1 MKSNLS
7 EQPEINN
14 DTKDQKSKQSTS
26 EASKQDST
34 KSQDKMLR
42 ANAKMIFLTGVDL
55 ATRFQQIFIEQ
66 DHLDYK
72 EALLENYTKETEL
85 VPTIQREAKR
95 KRLRDIDAMVIQYKK
110 QNEQLSNTL
119 LNYVNG
125 HLRGFNEEAQN
136 KILNVMDTLY
146 LLTIELNKSKN
157 PSQMLSVCQLYNQGF
172 FEKAFEEKD
181 RMMEKAGLSV
191 PTGIVD
197 ASGNKITS
205 KR

>member
-1 MKSNLS
+1 MNS
-7 EQPEINN
+7 EPKKQPEKQNEEEVH
-14 DTKDQKSKQSTS
+14 KSKSSQS
-26 EASKQDST
+26 EASTQADTSK
-34 KSQDKMLR
+34 QDKMLR
-42 ANAKMIFLTGVDL
+42 TNAKMIFLCSIDL
-55 ATRFQQIFIEQ
+55 ATLFQQLFIEQ

-72 EALLENYTKETEL
+72 EALLENYAKEAEL
-85 VPTIQREAKR
+85 TPTIAREAKR
-95 KRLRDIDAMVIQYKK
+95 KRLREIDAMVIQYKK
-110 QNEQLSNTL
+110 QNEQMSNML

-136 KILNVMDTLY
+136 KVLNVMDTLY

-157 PSQMLSVCQLYNQGF
+157 PSQMLSVCQMYNSGF

-191 PTGIVD
+191 PTGLVD

-205 KR
+205 KG